1 MGYYSRHAIFLKDN
15 DRQKLELIRQLLAE
29 EDIAFLIRRQT
40 VYLEDG
46 EALKVPCVSDVNWNC
61 GGGYGWYDFQY
72 DMERV
77 SEKFNEQYPDE
88 EILVYEKTEDGY
100 ETLYTFL
107 NGEQCFDDNV
117 IHYRREMERVCK
129 SLNKRMAGY
138 RLPFFKVVSIVRHPT
153 VVFHDGAYTFIGYN
167 VYELYGDYRQYSI
180 EPPSFGDGCRNYNS
194 LPDRIKALQ
203 ILNSYLEDLRQNGG
217 LAAVA
222 LSWPRR

>member
-15 DRQKLELIRQLLAE
+15 DRQKLELIRQFLVE

-61 GGGYGWYDFQY
+61 GDGYKWYDFQY

-77 SEKFNEQYPDE
+77 SEKFNEKYPDE

-117 IHYRREMERVCK
+117 IHYRRELERVCK

-138 RLPFFKVVSIVRHPT
+138 RLPFFKVVSVARHPT
-153 VVFHDGAYTFIGYN
+153 VAFHDGAYTFIGYN

-180 EPPSFGDGCRNYNS
+180 EPPSIRDGCRNYNS

-217 LAAVA
+217 LASVA
-222 LSWPRR
+222 L